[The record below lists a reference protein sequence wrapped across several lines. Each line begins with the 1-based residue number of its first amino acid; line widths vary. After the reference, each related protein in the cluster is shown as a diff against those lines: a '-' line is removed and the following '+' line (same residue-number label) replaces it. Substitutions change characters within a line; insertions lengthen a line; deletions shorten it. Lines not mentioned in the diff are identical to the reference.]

1 MVGIFSTCLTAR
13 NQTIAIN
20 LYWFDTTMKII
31 KTSLPD
37 VVVVEPDVFAD
48 VRGKFMETFRVNRYQ
63 EAGIPGPFVQD
74 NFSRSQRGVLRGLH
88 YQLQKPQGKLVQ
100 VLRGEVFDVAV
111 DIRRGSPTFRQWT
124 AAILSEENNRQM
136 YIPPGFA
143 HGFLVLSETVD
154 FVYKCTDY
162 YDRDDECG
170 VLWSDPAIGIR
181 WPGGEQLLSAKDSAL
196 PELAAI
202 PDEKLPVYQASP

>member
-20 LYWFDTTMKII
+20 LYWVDTTMKII
-31 KTSLPD
+31 RTNLPD

-74 NFSRSQRGVLRGLH
+74 NFSQSQRGVLRGLH
-88 YQLQKPQGKLVQ
+88 YQLRSPQGKLVQ

-111 DIRRGSPTFRQWT
+111 DIRRGSPTFRQW
-124 AAILSEENNRQM
+124 AATILSEENNRQM
-136 YIPPGFA
+136 YVPPGFA
-143 HGFLVLSETVD
+143 HGFLVLSETAD

-162 YDRDDECG
+162 YDREDEYG
-170 VLWSDPAIGIR
+170 VLWSDTLIGIH
-181 WPGGEQLLSAKDSAL
+181 WPCGNQLLSAKDGAL
-196 PELAAI
+196 PQLAAI

>member
-1 MVGIFSTCLTAR
+1 
-13 NQTIAIN
+13 
-20 LYWFDTTMKII
+20 MKIV
-31 KTSLPD
+31 KTGLAG

-48 VRGKFMETFRVNRYQ
+48 ARGKFMETFRANRYQ
-63 EAGIPGPFVQD
+63 DAGIAGPFVQD
-74 NFSRSQRGVLRGLH
+74 NYSRSQRGVLRGLH

-111 DIRRGSPTFRQWT
+111 DIRRGSPTFRQW
-124 AAILSEENNRQM
+124 AGVILSEENNRQM
-136 YIPPGFA
+136 YVPPGFA

-162 YDRDDECG
+162 YDRSDECG
-170 VLWSDPAIGIR
+170 VLWSDSAIGIA
-181 WPGGEQLLSAKDSAL
+181 WPGGQPLLSAKDSAL

-202 PDEKLPVYQASP
+202 PDEQLPVYQPSP